1 MIHFSSLSA
10 IHRKRIKALFI
21 SISEKSQCL
30 TINKLIFYLSEMIQP
45 PVINEVEENTIWILF
60 GIEVFFILIL
70 NDNISNL
77 MGKFPSWKFNLALK
91 ETKLVN
97 NYGGFE
103 DLFFGKLKKI
113 TANEPL
119 MFY

>member
-1 MIHFSSLSA
+1 
-10 IHRKRIKALFI
+10 
-21 SISEKSQCL
+21 
-30 TINKLIFYLSEMIQP
+30 MIQP

-77 MGKFPSWKFNLALK
+77 MGKFPSWKFNLTFK
-91 ETKLVN
+91 EMKLVN

-103 DLFFGKLKKI
+103 DLSFGKLKRI